1 MLKTAIA
8 VAKDPKQTDFLMQ
21 SRDQLR
27 DLEGQLRAAGQ
38 STALGG
44 HLQGMILAGDIV
56 DALATRCL
64 SDERQSRAAV
74 AMRTMQ
80 RQAIDCAAAVF
91 KTTQISNST
100 RTQLLSAQ
108 LSSCA
113 HFLAKPPGR

>member
-27 DLEGQLRAAGQ
+27 ALEGQLRAAGQ

-56 DALATRCL
+56 DALARCL

-113 HFLAKPPGR
+113 HFLAKPPAR